1 MAYVGRVLPGPERA
15 TKGTITISA
24 RMTTLVFRLRLRW
37 NTREGFW
44 MSTLSDPTGLVIVRD
59 IACRTDEDILENVI
73 RPYAPQGALVVRD
86 RTGADRDPGRT
97 GWSEGIVIRYEYEVA
112 A

>member
-1 MAYVGRVLPGPERA
+1 MAYVGRILPGPERA

-37 NTREGFW
+37 NTREAFW
-44 MSTLSDPTGLVIVRD
+44 MATLFDPTGLAIIRD

-86 RTGADRDPGRT
+86 RTGADREPGRT
-97 GWSEGIVIRYEYEVA
+97 AWTDGLVFRYEYEVA